1 MLYIYSTIELQEL
14 KPVFKSLKLKHMNKK
29 ITVSNSLLYVNFIRI
44 DQDMTSEDMFV
55 IAWFY
60 MEYLEKYRK

>member
-1 MLYIYSTIELQEL
+1 
-14 KPVFKSLKLKHMNKK
+14 MNKK
-29 ITVSNSLLYVNFIRI
+29 ITVNNSFLYVNVNRI
-44 DQDMTSEDMFV
+44 DQDMTSADMFV

>member
-29 ITVSNSLLYVNFIRI
+29 ITVNSLLYVNFIRI